1 MIEKRYQARFSISLR
16 HRGCEDGTLEG
27 LVKQFRQRYVPADG
41 SVVDIGGGYCEFIN
55 AVRCRKKYI
64 IDLVLSSPSRASVL
78 ARAFQRRLLRC
89 LGGFSS
95 PPLETACAPAYCW
108 LASLPSAAMPP
119 PGDAHSGGSLRRA
132 RLSALTIPGLHR
144 PSGPRSVG

>member
-55 AVRCRKKYI
+55 AVRCRKKYT

-78 ARAFQRRLLRC
+78 ARAFQRSLLRC
-89 LGGFSS
+89 LWGDFRALRWRQPVHPLIVDS
-95 PPLETACAPAYCW
+95 PAFRPQQCLH
-108 LASLPSAAMPP
+108 LAMPIV
-119 PGDAHSGGSLRRA
+119 GVLFGGHDYPL
-132 RLSALTIPGLHR
+132 
-144 PSGPRSVG
+144 